1 MVSQE
6 TRELYCS
13 PNGDSWH
20 LVREPESGR
29 VFVLHFADV
38 ASGGQITDIEFRHF
52 LLAEHRGPEHGVDD
66 IAHRCTAGVR
76 CGRAAA
82 AGVAPAGASR
92 LLGAPVTRH
101 SLWRSSFSRS
111 PTLSVCRGP

>member
-1 MVSQE
+1 MTSEE

-52 LLAEHRGPEHGVDD
+52 LLAEHRGPEHEALRKL
-66 IAHRCTAGVR
+66 IRTLAE
-76 CGRAAA
+76 
-82 AGVAPAGASR
+82 
-92 LLGAPVTRH
+92 GAPEGGDAG
-101 SLWRSSFSRS
+101 LWEDLSREVFLMRS
-111 PTLSVCRGP
+111 PA